1 VKVALIAARVRYK
14 HVYKVTIMLEQLKD
28 KNDTKQKFEALVMK
42 MNKKAI
48 KAS

>member
-1 VKVALIAARVRYK
+1 MTLIAAHIRYK

-28 KNDTKQKFEALVMK
+28 KKDTKHKFETLVVK

-48 KAS
+48 KAC